1 MQASISVSIPIETI
15 TIIML
20 LDTMLKLIILGT
32 IIIHEKC
39 IKSLL
44 KELVLNLCSAH
55 IHKSSILI
63 ACARGRSFYVGQNT
77 GKLAFI
83 LDNHMF

>member
-44 KELVLNLCSAH
+44 KELGSQPLFSAYSQIFNPH
-55 IHKSSILI
+55 RL
-63 ACARGRSFYVGQNT
+63 R
-77 GKLAFI
+77 
-83 LDNHMF
+83 